1 MIKLDCNHIKIQCG
15 DFINKIKYKFN
26 NGNSIGSWSKG
37 HDNEYKFN
45 NGNSIGSWSKGHD
58 NEYNLNNVVCIM
70 YGKKEGMF
78 ISFEEYT
85 ESPEEE
91 RWFKDFEAF
100 CFLYNVIILP

>member
-37 HDNEYKFN
+37 HDNEYKF
-45 NGNSIGSWSKGHD
+45 
-58 NEYNLNNVVCIM
+58 NNVVCIM

>member
-1 MIKLDCNHIKIQCG
+1 MIKLDCNHIKIQRG
-15 DFINKIKYKFN
+15 DFINKIK
-26 NGNSIGSWSKG
+26 
-37 HDNEYKFN
+37 YKFN